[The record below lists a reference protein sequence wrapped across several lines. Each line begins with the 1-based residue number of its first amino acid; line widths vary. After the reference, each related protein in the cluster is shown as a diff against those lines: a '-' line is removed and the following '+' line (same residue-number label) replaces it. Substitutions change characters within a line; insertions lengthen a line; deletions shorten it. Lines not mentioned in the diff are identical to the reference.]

1 MGQIETEGSAG
12 ERLLRG
18 TRDRSKPHRLRPGIL
33 IGLFIGILVWPGH
46 AAENCFPR
54 GKSITFLI
62 PYSIGSLDNLYA
74 RMLKTVA
81 EEAIGS
87 QFSPKNVPARGG
99 IEGMKELYNA
109 RPSGGT
115 LGVLNAADAIVAG
128 LAGAVPFEISEFTIF
143 GRIIDT
149 PQMVY
154 AGRPAFTKGIKSL
167 ENVNAIQRPLEWGI
181 TNPGGFFA
189 AAVLSDLLG
198 IDANFRRLRGSDE
211 AALEAAAS
219 GEVDLVVLNAQTP
232 AANGEIIPILA
243 LGPEAPAENSSAKH
257 PAPLLADV
265 VESADRAKA
274 LSLADI
280 SASGLMI
287 AGPPHIPGLRT
298 ECIRDSF
305 RAALQGSNLQALARA
320 ADKPIKPLAPEAA
333 QELMHQAAQA
343 AVPFQPIWV
352 QALKRLKDSRDG
364 Q

>member
-1 MGQIETEGSAG
+1 MGQLGTEGNAG
-12 ERLLRG
+12 GRFFCG
-18 TRDRSKPHRLRPGIL
+18 TPDRSRPHRFRPGIL
-33 IGLFIGILVWPGH
+33 IGLFIGALVWPGH

-54 GKSITFLI
+54 GKSVTFLI

-87 QFSPKNVPARGG
+87 QFNPKNVPARGG

-115 LGVLNAADAIVAG
+115 LGVLNAADAIVAA

-143 GRIIDT
+143 GRIVDT

-154 AGRPAFTKGIKSL
+154 AGRPAFAKGIKSL
-167 ENVNAIQRPLEWGI
+167 ENVNAVQRPIEWGI

-189 AAVLSDLLG
+189 AAVLGDLLA
-198 IDANFRRLRGSDE
+198 IDANFRRIRGTDE
-211 AALEAAAS
+211 AALKAAAS

-232 AANGEIIPILA
+232 AANGEIVPILA
-243 LGPEAPAENSSAKH
+243 LGPEAPVESPPAKH
-257 PAPLLADV
+257 LTPLLPDV
-265 VESADRAKA
+265 VEPADRAKA

-287 AGPPHIPGLRT
+287 AGPPHIPGLRA

-305 RAALQGSNLQALARA
+305 RDALQGSNLEALARA
-320 ADKPIKPLAPEAA
+320 ADKPVNPLAPEAA
-333 QELMHQAAQA
+333 QELMQKAAQA
-343 AVPFQPIWV
+343 AVPFQSIWM
-352 QALKRLKDSRDG
+352 QALKRLKDSQDT